1 MDNAPNDPNGIRA
14 LADIVESLAGD
25 NARNA
30 ENIRALTA
38 TVDKLT
44 ATVDKVVGAVVQD
57 AENIRALARIAEAH
71 QPPPG

>member
-1 MDNAPNDPNGIRA
+1 METHPNDPNGIRA

-38 TVDKLT
+38 TVDKL
-44 ATVDKVVGAVVQD
+44 VGAVAQD

-71 QPPPG
+71 QHRLDEIQP